1 MRLFRS
7 LILLLTLIAPT
18 AFADGLYQV
27 EILLFRQNGE
37 PASTRQLVPEN
48 WDKDAQKI
56 AATDERS
63 PALNDLASKLQGS
76 GNYQVLMQRAWQQ
89 SIGSEPGKVA
99 ITSGEERLGHFPIEG
114 TVSLAMARF
123 TDIGAQFWV
132 NQLDPHGVVISS
144 ERLKQTARVKNG
156 ELTYLDNGNLALLIK
171 VSPL

>member
-1 MRLFRS
+1 MLLFRS
-7 LILLLTLIAPT
+7 LLLLLTLVAPT

-27 EILLFRQNGE
+27 EMLLFRQNGE
-37 PASTRQLVPEN
+37 PASTRQRVPEN
-48 WDKDAQKI
+48 WDNGAQKI
-56 AATDERS
+56 DSGDERS
-63 PALNDLASKLQGS
+63 PALNDLAGKLQGS

-89 SIGSEPGKVA
+89 SIGTEPGKMAV
-99 ITSGEERLGHFPIEG
+99 TSGEEKLGHFPIEG

-123 TDIGAQFWV
+123 TDIDAQFWV

-156 ELTYLDNGNLALLIK
+156 ELTYLDNGSLALLIK